1 MFPLSQYSSEDD
13 FANNWHLV
21 YLGSRTVGG
30 SGLIMLETTTVPPVG
45 RISPQDMGISKQ
57 GHIPLL
63 KTIVD
68 FLHSQKLPISIKLT
82 HAGRK
87 PTTFILQG
95 QIKEQMNM
103 DTPLKAGSNSV
114 LLFVKE

>member
-1 MFPLSQYSSEDD
+1 VSPLNQCSSEDV

-30 SGLIMLETTTVPPVG
+30 SGLIMLETTAVPPVG
-45 RISPQDMGISKQ
+45 GISPQDMGIWKQ
-57 GHIPLL
+57 EHIPLL

-68 FLHSQKLPISIKLT
+68 FLHSQKFPIGIQLT

-87 PTTFILQG
+87 PSTFILRG
-95 QIKEQMNM
+95 QMLNVPS
-103 DTPLKAGSNSV
+103 TNN
-114 LLFVKE
+114 